1 MTLLYN
7 ADSPS
12 APPFSEPQPVVC
24 SNWQMYQI
32 SDLTFPGFKFC
43 SKMLLRRMRPRAFAP
58 DLAGGAC
65 SILQSML
72 PSWITERHGKEGETI
87 WKMIEESGRERKKQK
102 GRDEKKVC
110 YCLPPLSIN
119 FLSLSLIAISAATVY
134 GITRLHVTSLG
145 ICRLF
150 SGWDSLSSSK
160 ETLGERPVKN
170 VNKQQW
176 WYVVNVWFAVGVNV
190 VRCGATNHRQTL
202 RMKWTS
208 LKAFETFMNSTSEEL
223 CP

>member
-1 MTLLYN
+1 
-7 ADSPS
+7 
-12 APPFSEPQPVVC
+12 
-24 SNWQMYQI
+24 
-32 SDLTFPGFKFC
+32 
-43 SKMLLRRMRPRAFAP
+43 
-58 DLAGGAC
+58 
-65 SILQSML
+65 
-72 PSWITERHGKEGETI
+72 
-87 WKMIEESGRERKKQK
+87 MIEESGRERKKQK

-176 WYVVNVWFAVGVNV
+176 
-190 VRCGATNHRQTL
+190 
-202 RMKWTS
+202 
-208 LKAFETFMNSTSEEL
+208 
-223 CP
+223 